1 MSQSLS
7 EQVNV
12 FQASIT
18 KNYSIYTIKLSQ
30 LDPLFLIMKH
40 VQLYFF
46 FPFWLHWVFV
56 ALHRLSLVAVSGSYS
71 SLMGASHCSGFSCC
85 RALPLEPTGFSSC
98 GIGAQ
103 LLCRM
108 WALPGPRMGLLF
120 RVLAGGILTT
130 EPPDKSLKPLKYV
143 GLRDQTI
150 PCTVPQNFMIV
161 WIGIEFY

>member
-1 MSQSLS
+1 
-7 EQVNV
+7 
-12 FQASIT
+12 
-18 KNYSIYTIKLSQ
+18 
-30 LDPLFLIMKH
+30 
-40 VQLYFF
+40 
-46 FPFWLHWVFV
+46 
-56 ALHRLSLVAVSGSYS
+56 
-71 SLMGASHCSGFSCC
+71 
-85 RALPLEPTGFSSC
+85 
-98 GIGAQ
+98 
-103 LLCRM
+103 M